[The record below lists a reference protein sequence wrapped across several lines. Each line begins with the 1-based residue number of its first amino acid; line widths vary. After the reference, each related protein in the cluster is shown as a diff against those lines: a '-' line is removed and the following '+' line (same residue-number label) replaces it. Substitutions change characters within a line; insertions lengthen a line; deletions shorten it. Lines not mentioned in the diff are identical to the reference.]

1 MFKATSKNIKFA
13 ALGLALMGIVT
24 AAQADSSAHSNLPV
38 TAEKLVLQDQSLKIG
53 LTVAPP
59 FVFFKDSISSV
70 QGIDVDIIN
79 ELQKRTGFKLEGGKM
94 HLMNRD
100 EMLADGEA
108 GELDI
113 VAGGMI
119 LNTERSHQ
127 YDFSDPYMPTVLVLV
142 SRNGDN
148 IHTLSDLTGRSLATE
163 KGSLANESISQH
175 ANVNNIT
182 IDQSTSSFMTLYKVS
197 RSYADATFIE
207 KPVADF
213 YMNNWPG
220 AHLEIIEK
228 VSDVEYLGLL
238 FKKDPSISRPL
249 QEAYKEMVA
258 DGTVKDIVNRYMN
271 SKVASSDFIGKDLST
286 DLSVGVG
293 LADND

>member
-1 MFKATSKNIKFA
+1 MFKAISKNVKFA
-13 ALGLALMGIVT
+13 ALGLSLMSVVA
-24 AAQADSSAHSNLPV
+24 AAQAETSVQSTQPLNAD
-38 TAEKLVLQDQSLKIG
+38 KLILQEQSLKIG

-59 FVFFKDSISSV
+59 FVFFKDSMSSI

-79 ELQKRTGFKLEGGKM
+79 ELQKRTGFKMDGGKM

-100 EMLADGEA
+100 EMLADGES

-113 VAGGMI
+113 IAGGMI
-119 LNTERSHQ
+119 LNNERSHK

-148 IHTLSDLTGRSLATE
+148 IRTLGDLTGRCLATE
-163 KGSLANESISQH
+163 NGSLANESITQH

-182 IDQSTSSFMTLYKVS
+182 IDHSTSSFMTLYKVS
-197 RSYADATFIE
+197 RAHADATFIE

-213 YMNNWPG
+213 YMNNWPS

-258 DGTVKDIVNRYMN
+258 DGTIKDIVNRYMN
-271 SKVASSDFIGKDLST
+271 SQVASSDFLGKDLSA